1 MKGWPLYRTISL
13 DPMITNLESIS
24 WRRPSH
30 CQYENMKPGL
40 KGMFTFELVILS
52 VYDHRVE
59 FPLYLAGPEMDSI
72 LLCVICSDIAVL
84 LFHLIDCAKLFVT
97 EWHFV
102 FIFTQEYPPPPSPHS
117 ILLFTNTNNVSLS
130 LSPSDR
136 RNRPLTVYRRDG
148 FNNFQSFTTIF
159 IADQITVIR
168 MPERIVYLRKK
179 SFI

>member
-1 MKGWPLYRTISL
+1 MEGWPLYRTISL

-40 KGMFTFELVILS
+40 KGMFTFELVILL
-52 VYDHRVE
+52 VYDHGVG

-84 LFHLIDCAKLFVT
+84 LVHLIDCAKLFVT

-102 FIFTQEYPPPPSPHS
+102 FIFTQEYPPPPSP
-117 ILLFTNTNNVSLS
+117 
-130 LSPSDR
+130 
-136 RNRPLTVYRRDG
+136 LTVFYYSQTLTTSRYHYHLLIGEIDHSLFIG
-148 FNNFQSFTTIF
+148 GTDSTTFNLLQ
-159 IADQITVIR
+159 R
-168 MPERIVYLRKK
+168 YL
-179 SFI
+179 